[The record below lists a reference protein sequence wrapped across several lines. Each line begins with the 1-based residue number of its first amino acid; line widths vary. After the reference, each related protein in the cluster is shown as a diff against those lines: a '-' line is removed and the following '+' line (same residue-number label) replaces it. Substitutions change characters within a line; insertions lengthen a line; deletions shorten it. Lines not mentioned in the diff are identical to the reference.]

1 MLDTVPSALH
11 ELSHLILIL
20 SVWVDYLCDKI
31 CLIWNES
38 LENISLMLSVIGYG
52 AFLYQ
57 LLNSVKFITTLSGN
71 GIINVGTLILR
82 VYDF

>member
-11 ELSHLILIL
+11 ELSHLILIS

-38 LENISLMLSVIGYG
+38 LENISLMVSVKGYG
-52 AFLYQ
+52 DFLYQ